1 MQDTRD
7 PGYYLRCWSLTVD
20 GPPIPTAWLRWFIPS
35 RFFCSA
41 AVVTHESMVPVA
53 LAALPDAALV
63 GAGDLAFQRLLD
75 DSRNVLKR
83 TR

>member
-1 MQDTRD
+1 
-7 PGYYLRCWSLTVD
+7 
-20 GPPIPTAWLRWFIPS
+20 
-35 RFFCSA
+35 
-41 AVVTHESMVPVA
+41 MVPVA